1 MYALEFSRRCNVPRT
16 VSATEAQNN
25 FGAMLAWV
33 ETDRDGVIVQ
43 RHGQPVA
50 AVIAY
55 AEYEE
60 WQRLRL
66 REHRQQIL
74 QELRALRE
82 EVQRA
87 NPTTDMAELYR
98 EAGFAEQVIKET
110 LELDQY
116 NRSGEDE

>member
-1 MYALEFSRRCNVPRT
+1 
-16 VSATEAQNN
+16 
-25 FGAMLAWV
+25 MLAWA
-33 ETDRDGVIVQ
+33 EADRDGVIVQ
-43 RHGQPVA
+43 RGGQPVA
-50 AVIAY
+50 AVISY

-98 EAGFAEQVIKET
+98 EARFAEEVIAET
-110 LELDQY
+110 LEL
-116 NRSGEDE
+116 E

>member
-1 MYALEFSRRCNVPRT
+1 
-16 VSATEAQNN
+16 
-25 FGAMLAWV
+25 MLAWA

-43 RHGQPVA
+43 RRGQPVA

-66 REHRQQIL
+66 QEHRQQAL

-82 EVQRA
+82 EIQRN
-87 NPTTDMAELYR
+87 NPAMDMAELYR
-98 EAGFAEQVIKET
+98 EAGFAESVIKET
-110 LELDQY
+110 LDLDQY
-116 NRSGEDE
+116 RNSGEGE